1 MRQGTRIY
9 FCLPVQIL
17 QAEIQTEQTNLVAK
31 DKVKISK
38 FRSLTPKIIEG
49 ISPQWCRAFYE
60 ALTALEIEPDYPQL
74 TQDLGKLVKAV
85 EIDRLIDIFSL
96 LPTEDN

>member
-1 MRQGTRIY
+1 LI
-9 FCLPVQIL
+9 
-17 QAEIQTEQTNLVAK
+17 AK

-38 FRSLTPKIIEG
+38 FMSLTPKIIEG

-60 ALTALEIEPDYPQL
+60 ALTALDELTMLGLLAEIETDYPQL

>member
-1 MRQGTRIY
+1 MLG
-9 FCLPVQIL
+9 LL
-17 QAEIQTEQTNLVAK
+17 AEIET
-31 DKVKISK
+31 
-38 FRSLTPKIIEG
+38 
-49 ISPQWCRAFYE
+49 
-60 ALTALEIEPDYPQL
+60 DYPQL